1 MLTMSDP
8 VLKAKS
14 SFDLSE
20 QKGKRKTVLTA
31 RLSLERG
38 RETVLIFQM
47 IYIPIFGTDLKAS
60 KSFSLH
66 VNSL

>member
-1 MLTMSDP
+1 MSDP

-60 KSFSLH
+60 K
-66 VNSL
+66 